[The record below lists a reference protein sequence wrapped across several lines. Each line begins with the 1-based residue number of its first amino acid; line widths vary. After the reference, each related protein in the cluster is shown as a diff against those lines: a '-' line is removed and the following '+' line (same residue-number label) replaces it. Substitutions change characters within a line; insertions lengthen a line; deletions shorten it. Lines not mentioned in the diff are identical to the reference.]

1 MEKCHQYHFL
11 NNINGFSFSLIK
23 GAPLIAEIDAIHN
36 IGPHAKDFY
45 NRTVL
50 SSMQMVNFL
59 KPQESLGFYID
70 SEEPYYRF
78 KVEMSSEGM
87 MRTLLLPEE
96 FSEYPEEF
104 TGKCRIHKTIVGKSP
119 YTSVLEF
126 EKLDLDEI
134 INQVMEKSY
143 QTNSRILMSNDK
155 QSSLMVTLLPPTNV
169 DSKFEEL
176 DPLTMDKALVNFQG
190 LFQDLL
196 NNDYSQSQLEKLT
209 KKNGAHYLGSK
220 EMAFHCP
227 CSKERMVENLYTL
240 TEDDRE
246 HIFAEN
252 DPVEIRCDYCNTLY
266 YIKSDELDNPIQ

>member
-11 NNINGFSFSLIK
+11 NNINGFSFNLIK
-23 GAPLIAEIDAIHN
+23 GRALIHEIDAIHN

-45 NRTVL
+45 NKTVL

-78 KVEMSSEGM
+78 KVEMSAEGM

-96 FSEYPEEF
+96 FQDYPKNF

-126 EKLDLDEI
+126 KNLELDEI

-143 QTNSRILMSNDK
+143 QTNSKILMSEDK
-155 QSSLMVTLLPPTNV
+155 ESSLMLTLLPPTNV
-169 DSKFEEL
+169 DIKFEEL
-176 DPLTMDKALVNFQG
+176 NPLTIEKALLKFQG
-190 LFQDLL
+190 FFKDIL
-196 NNDYSQSQLEKLT
+196 NNDYSQSELEIKAKEQESLF
-209 KKNGAHYLGSK
+209 LGSK
-220 EMAFHCP
+220 EITFHCP

-240 TEDDRE
+240 SEDDRQ
-246 HIFAEN
+246 HVFAEN
-252 DPVEIRCDYCNTLY
+252 DPVEVRCDYCNTVYHIGSGDLGTV
-266 YIKSDELDNPIQ
+266 Q

>member
-11 NNINGFSFSLIK
+11 NNINGFIFSLIK
-23 GAPLIAEIDAIHN
+23 GAPLIAQIDAIHN

-59 KPQESLGFYID
+59 KPRESLGFYID

-96 FSEYPEEF
+96 FSDFPKVF
-104 TGKCRIHKTIVGKSP
+104 TGKCRIYKSIVGGSP

-134 INQVMEKSY
+134 INQVMEQSY
-143 QTNSRILMSNDK
+143 QTNSRILMSTDK
-155 QSSLMVTLLPPTNV
+155 QNSLMVTLLPPTNI

-176 DPLTMDKALVNFQG
+176 DPLTMDKILDKY
-190 LFQDLL
+190 QDLFKEIL
-196 NNDYSQSQLEKLT
+196 NHDYTQKQLEELT
-209 KKNGAHYLGSK
+209 ESQGCVYLGSK
-220 EMAFHCP
+220 EMNFHCP
-227 CSKERMVENLYTL
+227 CSKERMIENLFTL
-240 TEDDRE
+240 TEDDRD
-246 HIFAEN
+246 HVFAEN

-266 YIKSDELDNPIQ
+266 YIGSEEFTKPVH